1 MSFCY
6 CFSGCEGDHSW
17 RAPWSKCVQALSCVT
32 ALLMHGLSARTC
44 SRSPAQ
50 LRALCVIALFHL
62 VSAVYLRCYL
72 HCSCS
77 VAESSASTSS
87 YCWGDEDLHVQ
98 ESAVFCC
105 IFLST
110 AGLQLFGG
118 GVKIGWFEGILWLVC
133 YLSLDVLFYF
143 CTYFCLASSQL
154 FLVDD
159 FLPVIGPAVD

>member
-1 MSFCY
+1 MDFLLARALIHSFD
-6 CFSGCEGDHSW
+6 FV
-17 RAPWSKCVQALSCVT
+17 RCVLRHIFIWCLLCTDAICIAA
-32 ALLMHGLSARTC
+32 ALLLNLLQVLPVFAGVMKFFT
-44 SRSPAQ
+44 
-50 LRALCVIALFHL
+50 F
-62 VSAVYLRCYL
+62 
-72 HCSCS
+72 
-77 VAESSASTSS
+77 
-87 YCWGDEDLHVQ
+87 Q

-118 GVKIGWFEGILWLVC
+118 GVKIGWFEGFLWLDC

-159 FLPVIGPAVD
+159 FPPVIGPAVAHWSNH